1 MSVSEVNNQSTGI
14 MIPAIATAAGA
25 TAGATVM
32 APAKYKSFE
41 QLVNAASN
49 DDKFDFTAATKDLKD
64 EAQTSAEKVGKALN
78 VAKEKIAKLNKEGL
92 FKEGTAEVDAVL
104 EELGAPTAKELGTIK
119 AKGELA
125 DLISAGEKDW
135 GKGMTI
141 AADKL
146 PQLTG
151 DAKGVD
157 IEKARGLL
165 PEGFELIEETAGEG
179 EQATKQ
185 YKIKNNTIIEVAAD
199 ATEEVKTNATNALNA
214 AKEKVAANVNL
225 RNQNVGFQ
233 AIVDGATDGKVSQ
246 DVAKKALVTVD
257 DSLKTAF
264 NSIKKSLG
272 TNRIMGGILWGAGAL
287 AAGLG
292 IKALVDGKKNA

>member
-41 QLVNAASN
+41 QLVNAAI
-49 DDKFDFTAATKDLKD
+49 DEVKFTEATKDLKE
-64 EAQTSAEKVGKALN
+64 EAKKSAETVKKALTD
-78 VAKEKIAKLNKEGL
+78 AQAQIAKLNKEGL
-92 FKEGTAEVDAVL
+92 FTEGKAEVSKVL
-104 EELGAPTAKELGTIK
+104 TELGAPTAEELGAIK

-135 GKGMTI
+135 GKGMAI

-146 PQLTG
+146 PQLAG

-157 IEKARGLL
+157 IEKAKGLL
-165 PEGFELIEETAGEG
+165 PEGFELIEETVGEG
-179 EQATKQ
+179 EQAKKQ
-185 YKIKNNTIIEVAAD
+185 YKIINKTIEEVAAD
-199 ATEEVKTNATNALNA
+199 ATEDVKTKAANVLNA
-214 AKEKVAANVNL
+214 AKEKVAENVNL
-225 RNQNVGFQ
+225 RNKNLGYQ

-257 DSLKTAF
+257 DNLKAAF
-264 NSIKKSLG
+264 DSIKKSLG
-272 TNRIMGGILWGAGAL
+272 KNRIMGGILWGAGAL

-292 IKALVDGKKNA
+292 IKALVDNKKNA